1 MIENDDGILEKQKI
15 FWDRVS
21 VDIEKNL
28 IASLFV
34 TRNFLKS
41 NIKSYGDKIRDFYNK
56 EKIIILV

>member
-1 MIENDDGILEKQKI
+1 MIENDDILEKQKI

>member
-1 MIENDDGILEKQKI
+1 MIENDDILEKQKI

-28 IASLFV
+28 IASLFII
-34 TRNFLKS
+34 RNLLKS
-41 NIKSYGDKIRDFYNK
+41 NIRSYDDKIRNFYNK

>member
-1 MIENDDGILEKQKI
+1 MIENDDILEKQKI

-28 IASLFV
+28 IASLFII
-34 TRNFLKS
+34 RNLLKS
-41 NIKSYGDKIRDFYNK
+41 NIRSYGDKIRNFYNK

>member
-1 MIENDDGILEKQKI
+1 MIENDDILEKQKI

-28 IASLFV
+28 IASLFII
-34 TRNFLKS
+34 RNFLKS
-41 NIKSYGDKIRDFYNK
+41 NIRSYGDKIRDFYNK

>member
-1 MIENDDGILEKQKI
+1 MIENDGILEKQKI